1 MSYRILAKRVKQFLE
16 NVFKGDEWTKST
28 KLLVTPQISDV
39 RVRETRE
46 GYDITINMQVK
57 L

>member
-16 NVFKGDEWTKST
+16 NVLKGDEWTKST

>member
-16 NVFKGDEWTKST
+16 NVLKGDEWTKST
-28 KLLVTPQISDV
+28 KLLVPPQLSDV

>member
-16 NVFKGDEWTKST
+16 NVLKGDEWTKST
-28 KLLVTPQISDV
+28 KLLVAPQISDV